1 MATTQKQ
8 RDAVLREK
16 NMKKALAM
24 FTGEGSFDDVGRT
37 GSGTFMYPD
46 VDDEGNERFV
56 EITVKIPTA
65 RTGEAY
71 DGYAEVER
79 YKQEL
84 EIAAQKKVTAE
95 AEKAKKIARDE
106 ANRAA
111 KKAAK
116 VAAEGE

>member
-8 RDAVLREK
+8 RDAVMREK
-16 NMKKALAM
+16 YLVKILDVL
-24 FTGEGSFDDVGRT
+24 TTEGSFDDVGRT
-37 GSGTFMYPD
+37 GSGTLMFPI

-56 EITVKIPTA
+56 ELTVKIPTA
-65 RTGEAY
+65 RTGEVY
-71 DGYAEVER
+71 DGYAEIEA
-79 YKQEL
+79 YKQAL
-84 EIAAQKKVTAE
+84 VIKAQEKAVAE

-116 VAAEGE
+116 EAEKGE